1 MRWITSRIK
10 WIMIVAGA
18 LTCTMAYAVISPQA
32 ALLSTF
38 GESLQGPVADIVV
51 RNWGA
56 LITLIGAMLIYGA
69 YNPADRPLVLVVAG
83 ISKIVFI
90 LLIFVYGAQ
99 FLSRAGVAVAVDS
112 LLICLFAIY
121 LVNTRGGSPSA

>member
-1 MRWITSRIK
+1 MRYITSRIK

-18 LTCTMAYAVISPQA
+18 LTCTMAYAVIAPQA

-38 GESLQGPVADIVV
+38 GESLQGPVAEIVV

-69 YNPADRPLVLVVAG
+69 FNPANRRLVLIVAG
-83 ISKIVFI
+83 ISKVVFI
-90 LLIFVYGAQ
+90 LLILAHGSQY
-99 FLSRAGVAVAVDS
+99 LSRAGVAVVVDS
-112 LLICLFAIY
+112 LMICLFAIY
-121 LVNTRGGSPSA
+121 LVSTAKAE